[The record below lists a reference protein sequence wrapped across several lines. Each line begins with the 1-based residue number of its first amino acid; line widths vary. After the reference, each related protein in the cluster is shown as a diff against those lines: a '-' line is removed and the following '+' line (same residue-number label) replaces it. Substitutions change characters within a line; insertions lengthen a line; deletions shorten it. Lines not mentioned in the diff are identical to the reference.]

1 MTDKREELIQ
11 RLDEAR
17 AVLQALLADI
27 PPETEIYPGWTL
39 RQFYAH
45 LTGWDDVVT
54 ASLRAHALGQTP
66 ATPAVKGVDAYN
78 AESVATRSTLD
89 YERIVREWNLARE
102 DLKAA
107 LRELPLEKLD
117 EPLLYAWGPT
127 GSVEKMIGVFVWHE
141 GKEHADEL
149 RAWKAAHSF
158 GQ

>member
-1 MTDKREELIQ
+1 MIDKREELIQ

-27 PPETEIYPGWTL
+27 PAETEIYPGWTL

-66 ATPAVKGVDAYN
+66 ATPAVKGIDAYN

-89 YERIVREWNLARE
+89 YDRIVREWHLARDE
-102 DLKAA
+102 ELKAA
-107 LRELPLEKLD
+107 LRELPSESGRTD
-117 EPLLYAWGPT
+117 LYAWGPT

-141 GKEHADEL
+141 GEEHAEEL
-149 RAWKAAHSF
+149 RAWKAAQRSA
-158 GQ
+158 

>member
-11 RLDEAR
+11 RLDAAR
-17 AVLQALLADI
+17 AVLHELLAGI

-45 LTGWDDVVT
+45 LTGWDDAVT
-54 ASLRAHALGQTP
+54 ATLRAHAVGQTP
-66 ATPAVKGVDAYN
+66 ATPAVQGIDAYN

-102 DLKAA
+102 ELKAA

-117 EPLLYAWGPT
+117 EPVLYAWGPT
-127 GSVEKMIGVFVWHE
+127 GTVEKMIGVFVWHE
-141 GKEHADEL
+141 GTEHADEL
-149 RAWKAAHSF
+149 REWLAK
-158 GQ
+158 QTTP

>member
-11 RLDEAR
+11 RLNGAR
-17 AVLQALLADI
+17 AVLHELLDQI

-54 ASLRAHALGQTP
+54 LALRAHALGQAP

-89 YERIVREWNLARE
+89 YDHIVKEWTLAR
-102 DLKAA
+102 DQLKAA

-117 EPLLYAWGPT
+117 EPVIYPWGPT
-127 GSVEKMIGVFVWHE
+127 GSVEKMVGVLIWHE
-141 GKEHADEL
+141 GQEHADEL
-149 RAWKAAHSF
+149 RAWRAAHSLS
-158 GQ
+158 